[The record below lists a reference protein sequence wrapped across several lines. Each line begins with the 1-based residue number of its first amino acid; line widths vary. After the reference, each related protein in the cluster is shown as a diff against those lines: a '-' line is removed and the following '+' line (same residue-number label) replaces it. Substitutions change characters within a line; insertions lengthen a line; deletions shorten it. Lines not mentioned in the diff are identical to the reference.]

1 MTVDTLPIAR
11 PTIVQLER
19 ERPLNLALYVALAVM
34 YGLGSQTLAGP
45 RARLA
50 AAALFIAFALVHA
63 LLAPK
68 ITNGRRAAGYLAL
81 QTLLVTAL
89 LLLRP
94 DASEFFGFLF
104 YVLAMLAA
112 TILPAWPAAGWIA
125 LFFAI
130 TLAANSLLGPPN
142 FVPMAFNAAVLM
154 MCGLF
159 GRNLRETELAR
170 RHNQELLEELAETQR
185 RLHAL
190 TLAEE
195 RNRLAREI
203 HDGLGHYLTA
213 TTMQIQ
219 GARAVLESQGIA
231 PQAPAALE
239 AIGKAETLLQEALV
253 DVRRSVAALRA
264 AAGDD
269 RPLADRLGELV
280 EGSRTPEGPEASF
293 VLLGRPRL
301 LNPQAE
307 LTLYRVAQEG
317 LTNVRKHAQA
327 RRVEVTLAYAPQ
339 TVALTVADDGQG
351 MAAKGAEGR
360 GGFGLL
366 GLQERV
372 QLLGGALHVD
382 ATPGRGVQL
391 KVELPV

>member
-1 MTVDTLPIAR
+1 MAR
-11 PTIVQLER
+11 PAIVQLER

-34 YGLGSQTLAGP
+34 YGLGSQTLASP
-45 RARLA
+45 RLRLA
-50 AAALFIAFALVHA
+50 AAALCLAFALVHA
-63 LLAPK
+63 LLAPR
-68 ITNGRRAAGYLAL
+68 ITNGRRAAGYFAL

-104 YVLAMLAA
+104 YLLAIAAA
-112 TILPAWPAAGWIA
+112 TILPGWPAAGWTA
-125 LFFAI
+125 LFYAI
-130 TLAANSLLGPPN
+130 TLAANSLLGPPS
-142 FVPMAFNAAVLM
+142 FVAMAFSAAVLVI
-154 MCGLF
+154 CALF

-170 RHNQELLEELAETQR
+170 RHNQALLEELAQTQQ
-185 RLHAL
+185 RLQAL

-219 GARAVLESQGIA
+219 GARAVLESLGIA

-239 AIGKAETLLQEALV
+239 AIGKAETLLQEALA

-264 AAGDD
+264 AAGNAQ
-269 RPLADRLGELV
+269 PLADRIGELV
-280 EGSRTPEGPEASF
+280 ESSHTPDGPETSF
-293 VLLGRPRL
+293 LLLGRPRP

-327 RRVEVTLAYAPQ
+327 RRVEITLTYAAA
-339 TVALTVADDGQG
+339 TVGLTVADDGQG
-351 MAAKGAEGR
+351 MVANGAEDGESR
-360 GGFGLL
+360 AGYGLL

-372 QLLGGALHVD
+372 QVLGGALHID
-382 ATPGRGVQL
+382 AAPGQGVRL